1 MEKTATAPANN
12 PIEAKIQLTP
22 KDKERAI
29 DYNYF
34 VRRKLVLVDI
44 IFFLLLAAVLIA
56 LKYSGLVNVPAVL
69 IYLSY
74 GVIVLLGVFFLFI
87 KMMAGAGGI
96 SPTRY
101 VTMTEEGLTTK
112 VANEKKEFFV
122 KWEDFTHKAKT
133 KNYFFLYPDATQFL
147 ILPKRYFSEEEI
159 KRIGEYIK

>member
-1 MEKTATAPANN
+1 MEKTETASANYA
-12 PIEAKIQLTP
+12 IEAKIQLTA

-34 VRRKLVLVDI
+34 VRRKLVLIDV
-44 IFFLLLAAVLIA
+44 IFFLLLAVILIT
-56 LKYSGLVNVPAVL
+56 LKYSGLVDVPAVL

-74 GVIVLLGVFFLFI
+74 GIIALLAVFFLFI
-87 KMMAGAGGI
+87 KMMAGAGGVG
-96 SPTRY
+96 PTRR
-101 VTMTEEGLTTK
+101 VSMTEEGLTTK
-112 VANEKKEFFV
+112 VSGEKKEFFV
-122 KWEDFTHKAKT
+122 RWEDFSHKAKT